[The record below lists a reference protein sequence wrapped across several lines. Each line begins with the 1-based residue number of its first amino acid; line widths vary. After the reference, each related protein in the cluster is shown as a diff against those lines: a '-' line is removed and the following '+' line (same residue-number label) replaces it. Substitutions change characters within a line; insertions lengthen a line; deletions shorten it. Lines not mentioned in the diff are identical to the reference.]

1 MKKILLF
8 SLLCMVSVISLFAID
23 TEEVTLVVS
32 GDGATKQEATN
43 VALRSAIEQAYGT
56 FVSANT
62 TILNDALVKDEIATV
77 SSGNI
82 QSFEELTFAQLDN
95 GKSYVTLKVT
105 VSIQKLVQ
113 YVRNKGVECEFA
125 GTTFGANRRLY
136 EMNVA
141 NTKKVLA
148 NTLVRASMYNNL
160 FDYKLKMGE
169 PKADGTIRYKVEL
182 YANANFINFYNLI
195 KTTIMGLAKQES
207 EIAYLKNAGYKFYEY
222 RYETDSIG
230 FFFYPLEGFGEKG
243 FNEALFDTLKRK
255 EHNFMLCLEMRGEY
269 YTIDRKDDRD
279 NSPSWFEPNAGWTPT
294 NRRVPFPNYYISES
308 FYNSDYNVRRN
319 GTPPV
324 LIFPTIN
331 LYTKIRTFEMTTH
344 LQPEEIE
351 HITKFYLLHKDG
363 SPVNEVP
370 TQEEPIKSE
379 NTDRSLQFRDG
390 TTRSLKEQMARSE
403 ILKGLTTEEIKALP
417 KEINGIPV
425 CYDDTYD
432 LGIIHP
438 KKGNQVLFY
447 IGKRSDGWQNTR
459 SFGGE
464 NPEGKIQLEGIAANE
479 VFLYLHTKELKE
491 DDKYCFLL
499 VKYKEAF
506 VPHNR
511 NFTIPIVIYGEHKGV
526 QLRYVKGQV
535 MSKL

>member
-23 TEEVTLVVS
+23 TDEVTLVVS

-43 VALRSAIEQAYGT
+43 VALRSAVEQAYGA

-62 TILNDALVKDEIATV
+62 TILNDALVKDEIATM

-105 VSIQKLVQ
+105 VSTQKLVQ
-113 YVRNKGVECEFA
+113 YARNKGVECEFA
-125 GTTFGANRRLY
+125 GATFGANRRLY

-148 NTLVRASMYNNL
+148 NTLVQASMYNNL
-160 FDYKLKMGE
+160 FDYKLKMYE
-169 PKADGTIRYKVEL
+169 PRADGTIGYKVGL

-195 KTTIMGLAKQES
+195 KTTVMGLAKQES
-207 EIAYLKNAGYKFYEY
+207 EIAYLKNAGYKFYEFHEY
-222 RYETDSIG
+222 SLDGDIKSL
-230 FFFYPLEGFGEKG
+230 FFFYSLEDFD
-243 FNEALFDTLKRK
+243 EALFDTLKRK
-255 EHNFMLCLEMRGEY
+255 EHNFMLCLEMGGEY

-279 NSPSWFEPNAGWTPT
+279 GFSSWIEPEVGVTYDA
-294 NRRVPFPNYYISES
+294 NRKSPFPYCPLVFTNG
-308 FYNSDYNVRRN
+308 NSHA
-319 GTPPV
+319 

-351 HITKFYLLHKDG
+351 RITKFFLLHKDG

-390 TTRSLKEQMARSE
+390 TTRSLKEQMTRSE
-403 ILKGLTTEEIKALP
+403 ILKGLTAEEIKALP

-491 DDKYCFLL
+491 DAKYCFLL

-506 VPHNR
+506 VPHDR
-511 NFTIPIVIYGEHKGV
+511 NFTIPIVVYGEQKGV
-526 QLRYVKGQV
+526 QLRYVKGKV
-535 MSKL
+535 MSKF